1 VKNLTVLDH
10 PLIRVC
16 VTALR
21 DKSTPPA
28 AFRRKLSEAAALM
41 VADVTRDLATKTVK
55 VETPLATA
63 RGHALKREV
72 ILVPVLRA
80 GLAFLDPF
88 LQVLPEAKVGFIGI
102 KRDEA
107 TALPRVYSASLPE
120 SLAHHDAIVLDPML
134 ATGGSAVEAIRL
146 LRDRGAASVRLVS
159 LVAAPPGVRA
169 VLKAHP
175 GVPVFTAALDPRL
188 NSRYYIV
195 PGLGDA
201 GDRAFRV

>member
-1 VKNLTVLDH
+1 MKNLTVIDH

-21 DKSTPPA
+21 DKHTPPA

-41 VADVTRDLATKTVK
+41 VAEVTRELATKTVR
-55 VETPLATA
+55 VETPLAMT
-63 RGHALKREV
+63 RGHALRHEV

-80 GLAFLDPF
+80 GLSFLDPF
-88 LQVLPEAKVGFIGI
+88 LHVLPDAKVGFIGI

-107 TALPRVYSASLPE
+107 TAQPHVYSASLPE
-120 SLAHHDAIVLDPML
+120 SLKGHDALVLDPML
-134 ATGGSAVEAIRL
+134 ATGGSAVAAIDL
-146 LRDRGAASVRLVS
+146 LQQRGVQSVRLVS

-169 VLKAHP
+169 VSRAHP
-175 GVPVFTAALDPRL
+175 EVPIFTAALDPRL
-188 NSRYYIV
+188 NSRSYIV

>member
-1 VKNLTVLDH
+1 VKNLTVLSH
-10 PLIRVC
+10 PLLRVC

-21 DKSTPPA
+21 DKTTPPA
-28 AFRRKLSEAAALM
+28 AFRRKLCEAAALM
-41 VADVTRDLATKTVK
+41 AAEVTRDLATKTIS
-55 VETPLATA
+55 VETPLAVA

-80 GLAFLDPF
+80 GLAFLDAF
-88 LQVLPEAKVGFIGI
+88 LEILPEAKVGFIGI
-102 KRDEA
+102 KRDEE
-107 TALPRVYSASLPE
+107 TAMPHVYSASLPA
-120 SLAHHDAIVLDPML
+120 SLAGHDALVLDPML

-146 LRDRGAASVRLVS
+146 LRERRAASVRLVS

-169 VLKAHP
+169 VHRTHAA
-175 GVPVFTAALDPRL
+175 VPVFVAALDPRL
-188 NSRYYIV
+188 NSRSYIV

>member
-1 VKNLTVLDH
+1 MKNLTVLDH
-10 PLIRVC
+10 PLLRVC

-21 DKSTPPA
+21 DKATPPA

-41 VADVTRDLATKTVK
+41 AADVTRDLPTKTVR
-55 VETPLATA
+55 VESPLAVT
-63 RGHALKREV
+63 RGHVLRREL

-80 GLAFLDPF
+80 GLSFLDPF
-88 LQVLPEAKVGFIGI
+88 LQILPDAKVGFVGI

-120 SLAHHDAIVLDPML
+120 SLSGHDAVVLDPML
-134 ATGGSAVEAIRL
+134 ATGGSAVAAIGL
-146 LRDRGAASVRLVS
+146 LRERGAASVRLVS
-159 LVAAPPGVRA
+159 LVAAPPGVKA
-169 VLKAHP
+169 VGRAHP
-175 GVPVFTAALDPRL
+175 GIRIFTAALDPRL
-188 NSRYYIV
+188 NSKSYIV

>member
-1 VKNLTVLDH
+1 MKNLTVLDH

-21 DKSTPPA
+21 DRATAPA
-28 AFRRKLSEAAALM
+28 TFRRKLAEAAALM
-41 VADVTRDLATKTVK
+41 VADVTRDLGTKSVK
-55 VETPLATA
+55 VETPLATT

-72 ILVPVLRA
+72 ILVPILRA

-107 TALPRVYSASLPE
+107 TAQPHVYSASLPE
-120 SLAHHDAIVLDPML
+120 SLAGHDAIVLDPML
-134 ATGGSAVEAIRL
+134 ATGGSAVAAIRL
-146 LRDRGAASVRLVS
+146 VCGRGAHSVRLVS

-169 VLKAHP
+169 VAKEHP
-175 GVPVFTAALDPRL
+175 SVPIFTAVLDPRL
-188 NSRYYIV
+188 NASRYIV

>member
-1 VKNLTVLDH
+1 MKNLTVLDH
-10 PLIRVC
+10 PLLRVC

-21 DKSTPPA
+21 DKATPPA

-41 VADVTRDLATKTVK
+41 AADVTRDLPTKTVR
-55 VETPLATA
+55 VESPLAVT
-63 RGHALKREV
+63 RGHALRREL

-80 GLAFLDPF
+80 GLSFLDPF
-88 LQVLPEAKVGFIGI
+88 LQILPDAKVGFVGI
-102 KRDEA
+102 KRDET
-107 TALPRVYSASLPE
+107 TALPHVYSASLPE
-120 SLAHHDAIVLDPML
+120 SLSGHDAVVLDPML
-134 ATGGSAVEAIRL
+134 ATGGSAVAAIGL

-169 VLKAHP
+169 VGRAHP
-175 GVPVFTAALDPRL
+175 GIRIFTAALDPRL
-188 NSRYYIV
+188 NSKSYIV

>member
-1 VKNLTVLDH
+1 LKNLTVLTH

-21 DKSTPPA
+21 DKTTPPA
-28 AFRRKLSEAAALM
+28 AFRRKLAEAAALM
-41 VADVTRDLATKTVK
+41 VVEITRNLATKTVP
-55 VETPLATA
+55 VETPLAAT
-63 RGHALKREV
+63 RGHVLKHEV

-80 GLAFLDPF
+80 GLSFLDPF
-88 LQVLPEAKVGFIGI
+88 LQILPDAKVGFIGI

-107 TALPRVYSASLPE
+107 TALPNVYSSSLPE
-120 SLAHHDAIVLDPML
+120 SLTGHDAILLDPML
-134 ATGGSAVEAIRL
+134 ATGGSAVAAIQM
-146 LRDRGAASVRLVS
+146 LRDRGAQSVRLVT

-175 GVPVFTAALDPRL
+175 SVAVFTAALDPRL
-188 NSRYYIV
+188 NSRSYIV